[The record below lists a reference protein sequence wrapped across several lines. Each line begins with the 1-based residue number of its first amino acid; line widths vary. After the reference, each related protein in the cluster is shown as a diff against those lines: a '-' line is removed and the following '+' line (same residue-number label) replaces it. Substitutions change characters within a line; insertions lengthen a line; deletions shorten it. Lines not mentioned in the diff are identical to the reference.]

1 MWAQNSSFV
10 WARVGPVRN
19 ARHQHVIYWIR
30 YLNYMFSSHW
40 TNQLPHAIALWQQQK
55 HPKKVCGVKW
65 EPRRHRQLNPFA
77 WKRRIIS
84 LSSSFSFFC
93 MCVCVCAHGKTRTNP
108 TKMYPIFVHVWYVH
122 SVHIFYWILIEI
134 QLVTFV
140 WKIHKHVW
148 HTHPHRHT
156 AALQCQQRQL
166 HQRRHQQRGLW
177 EDDTATTIKT
187 KIDSGNP
194 FEYVFVFILIN
205 YTLWA
210 YVE

>member
-19 ARHQHVIYWIR
+19 TRHQHVIHWIR
-30 YLNYMFSSHW
+30 YLNYMFSSLW
-40 TNQLPHAIALWQQQK
+40 TNQIPRAIALLQERK
-55 HPKKVCGVKW
+55 HPKKYPALS
-65 EPRRHRQLNPFA
+65 EPKRHRQLNPFA

-84 LSSSFSFFC
+84 HSSSFSFL
-93 MCVCVCAHGKTRTNP
+93 CAHGKTRTNP
-108 TKMYPIFVHVWYVH
+108 TKMYPIFVHVWYVR

-156 AALQCQQRQL
+156 AASQ
-166 HQRRHQQRGLW
+166 HQQQ
-177 EDDTATTIKT
+177 
-187 KIDSGNP
+187 
-194 FEYVFVFILIN
+194 
-205 YTLWA
+205 
-210 YVE
+210 